1 MIIAHFT
8 ELASIICGLLSS
20 LAHVHFHMFG
30 FILQATSD
38 MKVGTYPF
46 LVGM

>member
-1 MIIAHFT
+1 MIIAHII
-8 ELASIICGLLSS
+8 ELAY
-20 LAHVHFHMFG
+20 VHFHMFV
-30 FILQATSD
+30 FILQATGD